1 VPDKRFNQI
10 QAKRQQNLTPLIL
23 STKLSQKTTMG
34 IVVRR
39 MPWMPLTRGKIVGH
53 DGERLAFVFI
63 MLNGDEPVECRI
75 SDAAMDELIGVK
87 GTENSARQAQF
98 LAHRDAIEKVASDL
112 YDEKPAVKGAVLRI
126 FTKHVHPTG

>member
-1 VPDKRFNQI
+1 
-10 QAKRQQNLTPLIL
+10 
-23 STKLSQKTTMG
+23 
-34 IVVRR
+34 
-39 MPWMPLTRGKIVGH
+39 MPLTRGKIIGH

-63 MLNGDEPVECRI
+63 MLNADQPVECRI

-98 LAHRDAIEKVASDL
+98 LAHRYAIEKIASDL

-126 FTKHVHPTG
+126 FTKHVPPIG

>member
-1 VPDKRFNQI
+1 M
-10 QAKRQQNLTPLIL
+10 
-23 STKLSQKTTMG
+23 SS
-34 IVVRR
+34 
-39 MPWMPLTRGKIVGH
+39 MPLTSGKIVGH

-75 SDAAMDELIGVK
+75 SDAAMDELIGAK

-112 YDEKPAVKGAVLRI
+112 YDGRPAVKGAVVRI
-126 FTKHVHPTG
+126 FTRHIQPSG